1 MPITLDL
8 QAIEGKQLIQL
19 IEVNDTKLGFDEV
32 LRFHAHNISPDGWE
46 SFATENLPSI
56 K

>member
-1 MPITLDL
+1 MPITQDL

-19 IEVNDTKLGFDEV
+19 IEVNGTKLGLDEV
-32 LRFHAHNISPDGWE
+32 LRFHAYNISPDGWT
-46 SFATENLPSI
+46 SFTAENLPSI